1 MTSYLNYFFGNKSP
15 IVKYDLQDT
24 SVAVAESVTAGALVN
39 TLCSEP
45 GASKY
50 FKGGIVTYSRES
62 NKELLDID
70 ISNVENN
77 NFANPF
83 TTADMAKKA
92 AVMFKA
98 RFGLSTTGYSLPLTR
113 PANKEKGECELIIEK
128 PYAYICLHD
137 QVTGNNIITRVD
149 FPEHNPKENQTL
161 QRARVQVNVALKA
174 HKLYLDHIAKINSKI
189 EKTV

>member
-1 MTSYLNYFFGNKSP
+1 MMSSYLSYLFGSKTPS
-15 IVKYDLQDT
+15 IKYDSQDT

-62 NKELLDID
+62 NKELLNVDIT
-70 ISNVENN
+70 NVENN

-92 AVMFKA
+92 AIMFKA
-98 RFGLSTTGYSLPLTR
+98 RFGLATTGYSLPLKR
-113 PANKEKGECELIIEK
+113 PANKEKGECELIIDK

-137 QVTGNNIITRVD
+137 QVTDSDLITRID
-149 FPEHNPKENQTL
+149 FSHNPAENQTM
-161 QRARVQVNVALKA
+161 QRAQVQVKVALKA
-174 HKLYLDHIAKINSKI
+174 HEIYLEQVAKISSKN
-189 EKTV
+189 

>member
-1 MTSYLNYFFGNKSP
+1 MTSYLKYLWGNN
-15 IVKYDLQDT
+15 IQIIKYDINDT
-24 SVAVAESVTAGALVN
+24 SVAVAESVTAGALIN

-62 NKELLDID
+62 NKELLNID

-92 AVMFKA
+92 AIMFKS
-98 RFGLSTTGYSLPLTR
+98 RFGLATTGYSLPLTR
-113 PANKEKGECELIIEK
+113 HANKETGECELIIEK
-128 PYAYICLHD
+128 PYAYICLYD
-137 QVTGNNIITRVD
+137 QISGSNVITRID
-149 FPEHNPKENQTL
+149 FPDHNPKENQTL
-161 QRARVQVNVALKA
+161 QRAQVQVKVALKA
-174 HKLYLDHIAKINSKI
+174 QQIYNEYVSKI
-189 EKTV
+189 QFQ

>member
-1 MTSYLNYFFGNKSP
+1 MSSYLSYLFGGKPTPPP
-15 IVKYDLQDT
+15 IKYDPKDI

-62 NKELLDID
+62 NKELLNID

-92 AVMFKA
+92 AIMFKA
-98 RFGLSTTGYSLPLTR
+98 RFGLSTTGYSRPMTR
-113 PANKEKGECELIIEK
+113 PADKETGECELVIDK

-137 QVTGNNIITRVD
+137 QITGNNIITKMD
-149 FPEHNPKENQTL
+149 FPEYNPKENQTL
-161 QRARVQVNVALKA
+161 QRANVQVKVALKA
-174 HKLYLDHIAKINSKI
+174 QQIYQEHIKLALKN
-189 EKTV
+189 